1 MIKHLLISFLALS
14 ITATAQAG
22 IITGDPLPT
31 SLQQNSGSES
41 NTDIFL
47 YTEQEDF
54 LLNDKLG
61 VDYLGSTTNTGFI
74 DAGIRVNSF
83 VLNFDAVGNLI
94 TDLSTGLD
102 IIDNSESFNGVGSYL
117 FDTEILGII
126 WGGTR
131 PDGQQIG
138 VNGNSATAPSSG
150 FLDISDDI
158 FKVSGTTYATGEV
171 GRGLEPEAWFNS
183 NNTADVVAVSNF
195 GRQLDLSLWV
205 KPAYADQLRVITAV
219 PEPSTLVLFGAAAL
233 CLLNL
238 RRVS

>member
-22 IITGDPLPT
+22 IIEGGSLPV
-31 SLQQNSGSES
+31 SLEMNVNES
-41 NTDIFL
+41 NDDIFL
-47 YTEQEDF
+47 YTEQENF
-54 LLNDKLG
+54 LLTDNLD
-61 VDYLGSTTNTGFI
+61 VDYLGSTTN
-74 DAGIRVNSF
+74 AGVIASGTTVNSF
-83 VLNFDAVGNLI
+83 VLNFDAVGVGYTVN
-94 TDLSTGLD
+94 
-102 IIDNSESFNGVGSYL
+102 SFNASGSYL

-150 FLDISDDI
+150 FLDVSDDI
-158 FKVSGTTYATGEV
+158 FKISGTTYATGEI

-183 NNTADVVAVSNF
+183 NNTADVVSAS

-219 PEPSTLVLFGAAAL
+219 KVPEPSTLVLFGAAAL
-233 CLLNL
+233 CLLNI

>member
-22 IITGDPLPT
+22 IIVSGNIDDSQSLPV
-31 SLQQNSGSES
+31 SLKMNENES
-41 NTDIFL
+41 NDDIFL
-47 YTEQEDF
+47 YTEQENF
-54 LLNDKLG
+54 LLADDLN
-61 VDYLGSTTNTGFI
+61 VDYLGSTT
-74 DAGIRVNSF
+74 DAGVIASGTVVNSF
-83 VLNFDAVGNLI
+83 VLNFDAVGGDYTVN
-94 TDLSTGLD
+94 
-102 IIDNSESFNGVGSYL
+102 SFNATGSYL

-158 FKVSGTTYATGEV
+158 FKVSGTTYATGEI

-183 NNTADVVAVSNF
+183 NNTADVVSVSNA
-195 GRQLDLSLWV
+195 GYQLDLSLWV

-219 PEPSTLVLFGAAAL
+219 PEPSTLVLFGAAVL

-238 RRVS
+238 RRTS

>member
-22 IITGDPLPT
+22 IIVSGNIDDSQSLPV
-31 SLQQNSGSES
+31 SLKMNENES
-41 NTDIFL
+41 NDDIFL
-47 YTEQEDF
+47 YTEQENF
-54 LLNDKLG
+54 LLADDLN
-61 VDYLGSTTNTGFI
+61 VDYLGSTT
-74 DAGIRVNSF
+74 DAGVIASGTVVNSF
-83 VLNFDAVGNLI
+83 VLNFDAVGVDYTVN
-94 TDLSTGLD
+94 
-102 IIDNSESFNGVGSYL
+102 SFNATGSYL

-158 FKVSGTTYATGEV
+158 FKVSGTTYATGEI

-183 NNTADVVAVSNF
+183 NNTADVVSVSNA
-195 GRQLDLSLWV
+195 GYQLDLSLWV

-219 PEPSTLVLFGAAAL
+219 PEPSTLVLFGAAVL

-238 RRVS
+238 RRTS